1 MYGTTYVM
9 YVCATAFCG
18 SWKSSYIHEGGGNCF
33 DVLYFGLH
41 IVDTEKKQEILLNI
55 KRQRAAW
62 LWKTILTGRKISSIH
77 ITSSRWYLSSETS
90 QISNWL

>member
-18 SWKSSYIHEGGGNCF
+18 SWKSSYIHEGVGNSF

-41 IVDTEKKQEILLNI
+41 KVLATEKNMKFYWI
-55 KRQRAAW
+55 KRDEEV
-62 LWKTILTGRKISSIH
+62 LGSERK
-77 ITSSRWYLSSETS
+77 Y
-90 QISNWL
+90 

>member
-18 SWKSSYIHEGGGNCF
+18 SWKSSYIHEGAGNSF

-41 IVDTEKKQEILLNI
+41 IVIATEKTWNSTE
-55 KRQRAAW
+55 
-62 LWKTILTGRKISSIH
+62 
-77 ITSSRWYLSSETS
+77 
-90 QISNWL
+90 

>member
-33 DVLYFGLH
+33 DGLYFGLH
-41 IVDTEKKQEILLNI
+41 IVIATEKTRNSAEYKET
-55 KRQRAAW
+55 KSSW

-77 ITSSRWYLSSETS
+77 ITSKVRSF
-90 QISNWL
+90 

>member
-41 IVDTEKKQEILLNI
+41 IVIHRKKPRNSAEYKETKSCLALKDNI
-55 KRQRAAW
+55 NRQ
-62 LWKTILTGRKISSIH
+62 KNKFYTH
-77 ITSSRWYLSSETS
+77 YE
-90 QISNWL
+90 